1 MSSLKRSERKTVNE
15 KHHMHNTLFSDNFL
29 LAHTVCGKW
38 LEGDKIMIVL
48 QIIAVL
54 IAALWIAST
63 GPLLGYSLD
72 YGVESLE
79 DIFDPIIK
87 YENGDFNL
95 FGVIVLTVI
104 LNTIFMP
111 MAIVFWFYKL
121 CTVGRR

>member
-1 MSSLKRSERKTVNE
+1 MV
-15 KHHMHNTLFSDNFL
+15 
-29 LAHTVCGKW
+29 
-38 LEGDKIMIVL
+38 VL

-72 YGVESLE
+72 CGVESLE
-79 DIFDPIIK
+79 DIFDPIVK
-87 YENGDFNL
+87 YENSDFNL

-121 CTVGRR
+121 CTLGRR

>member
-1 MSSLKRSERKTVNE
+1 M
-15 KHHMHNTLFSDNFL
+15 
-29 LAHTVCGKW
+29 
-38 LEGDKIMIVL
+38 IML

-54 IAALWIAST
+54 IAALWIASI

-79 DIFDPIIK
+79 DIFDPIVK
-87 YENGDFNL
+87 YENSDFNL

-104 LNTIFMP
+104 LNTVFMP

-121 CTVGRR
+121 CTIGRR